1 MMVQRT
7 LIRNA
12 SVISVDPAIG
22 NVDHCD
28 VLIEDTT
35 ICAVGPGLDAGGAEI
50 VDGTGTIVMPGMVDT
65 HRHIWQ
71 TTLRNIAADWTL
83 DQYFAG
89 VRGQLGEHFRAE
101 DIYIANLAGA
111 YEALNGGVTTVL
123 DWSHNMNTPEHTDAA
138 VGALKASHGRFV
150 MCYGNSNDEWLP
162 VSNLPTS
169 QDVRRVK
176 LQHFS
181 SSDDLVQL
189 GMALRGPQYATE
201 AVTRDD
207 WALARDLD
215 ALISVHV
222 GDGAWGKGRPVAW
235 LADNGLLGE
244 DVICSHCNSL
254 ADDEFQLMADW
265 GCSASM
271 TPEIELQMGH
281 GWPVTGRLLKV
292 GMRPT
297 LGIDIATCNSGH
309 LFQVMRTVLLVERAW
324 AHDRADRGG
333 YSVERLPVNTQDA
346 IEFATI
352 NGAKALRLD
361 SRIGSLTPGKDADI
375 VMIRADNL
383 EMAPLNNPVGAAV
396 LAGHPGLV
404 DTVWVAG
411 RVVKRGG
418 KLVSV
423 DERQVL
429 SELTRSRDY
438 VLSKAGVKP
447 GERFI
452 PAPYQPR

>member
-1 MMVQRT
+1 MVQRT

-22 NVDHCD
+22 NVDHGD
-28 VLIEDTT
+28 VLIEDTR
-35 ICAVGPGLDAGGAEI
+35 IRAVGRGLDAGDAEI

-138 VGALKASHGRFV
+138 VEALKASRGRFV
-150 MCYGNSNDEWLP
+150 MCYGNSNEEWLP

-176 LQHFS
+176 QQHFS

-254 ADDEFQLMADW
+254 ADDEFQLMADS

-383 EMAPLNNPVGAAV
+383 EMAPLNNPVGAVV

-418 KLVSV
+418 KLVGI

-429 SELTRSRDY
+429 GELTRSRDY

>member
-1 MMVQRT
+1 MVQRT

-12 SVISVDPAIG
+12 SVISVDLAIG
-22 NVDHCD
+22 NVDNCD
-28 VLIEDTT
+28 VLIEDTK
-35 ICAVGPGLDAGGAEI
+35 IRAVGRGLDAGGAET

-123 DWSHNMNTPEHTDAA
+123 DWSHNMNTPGHTDAA
-138 VGALKASHGRFV
+138 VEALKASRGRFV
-150 MCYGNSNDEWLP
+150 MCYGNSNEEWLP

-207 WALARDLD
+207 WALARELD

-235 LADNGLLGE
+235 LAENGLLGE

-254 ADDEFQLMADW
+254 ADDEFQLMADS

-333 YSVERLPVNTQDA
+333 YSVERLPVDTQDA

-383 EMAPLNNPVGAAV
+383 EMAPLNNPVGAVV

-418 KLVSV
+418 RLTGI
-423 DERQVL
+423 DERKVL
-429 SELTRSRDY
+429 GELNRSRDY

-452 PAPYQPR
+452 PAPYQAR

>member
-1 MMVQRT
+1 MVQRT

-28 VLIEDTT
+28 VLIEGTK
-35 ICAVGPGLDAGGAEI
+35 IRAVGRGLDAGGAGI
-50 VDGTGTIVMPGMVDT
+50 IDGTGTIVMPGMVDT

-101 DIYIANLAGA
+101 DIYIGNLAGA

-138 VGALKASHGRFV
+138 VEALKASRGRFV
-150 MCYGNSNDEWLP
+150 MCYGNSNEEWLP

-235 LADNGLLGE
+235 LAENGLLGE

-254 ADDEFQLMADW
+254 ADDEFQLMADS

-383 EMAPLNNPVGAAV
+383 EMAPLNNPVGAVV

-418 KLVSV
+418 KLTGI

-429 SELTRSRDY
+429 GDLTRSRDY

-452 PAPYQPR
+452 PAPYRPR

>member
-1 MMVQRT
+1 MTHRT

-12 SVISVDPAIG
+12 SVISVDPTIG
-22 NVDHCD
+22 NVDACD
-28 VLIEDTT
+28 VLIDGTR
-35 ICAVGPGLDAGGAEI
+35 IAAVGRALEAGDAQLI
-50 VDGTGTIVMPGMVDT
+50 DGTGTIVMPGMVDT

-83 DQYFAG
+83 GQYFAG

-101 DIYIANLAGA
+101 DIYVSNHAGA
-111 YEALNGGVTTVL
+111 LEALNGGVTTVL

-138 VGALKASHGRFV
+138 VESLKASHGRFV
-150 MCYGNSNDEWLP
+150 MCYGNSNEEWLP
-162 VSNLPTS
+162 VSSLPTS

-176 LQHFS
+176 AQHFS
-181 SSDDLVQL
+181 SSGDLVQL
-189 GMALRGPQYATE
+189 GMALRGPQYATKE
-201 AVTRDD
+201 VTLDD
-207 WALARDLD
+207 WALARELG

-222 GDGAWGKGRPVAW
+222 GDGAWGKGRPVEW
-235 LADNGLLGE
+235 LAQNGLLGD

-254 ADDEFQLMADW
+254 ADDEFQMMADA
-265 GCSASM
+265 GCAASM

-324 AHDRADRGG
+324 AHDRADRDGG
-333 YSVERLPVNTQDA
+333 TVERLPVDTQQA

-361 SRIGSLTPGKDADI
+361 HRIGSLTPCKDADI

-383 EMAPLNNPVGAAV
+383 EMAPLNNPVGAVV

-404 DTVWVAG
+404 DSVWVAG
-411 RVVKRGG
+411 RAVKRGG
-418 KLVSV
+418 RLVGV
-423 DERQVL
+423 DEQKVVRD
-429 SELTRSRDY
+429 LTRSRDH
-438 VLSKAGVKP
+438 VLAKAGVQP

>member
-7 LIRNA
+7 LIQNA

-22 NVDHCD
+22 NVDNCD
-28 VLIEDTT
+28 VLIEDTK
-35 ICAVGPGLDAGGAEI
+35 IAEARQGISAEGATKI
-50 VDGTGTIVMPGMVDT
+50 DGTGTIVMPGMVDT

-83 DQYFAG
+83 SQYFAG
-89 VRGQLGEHFRAE
+89 VRGQLGEHYRAQ
-101 DIYIANLAGA
+101 DIYIGNLAGA
-111 YEALNGGVTTVL
+111 YEALNAGVTTVL
-123 DWSHNMNTPEHTDAA
+123 DWSHNINTPDHTDAA
-138 VGALKASHGRFV
+138 VESLKASGGRFV
-150 MCYGNSNDEWLP
+150 MCYGNSNEESLP

-169 QDVRRVK
+169 EDVRRVK
-176 LQHFS
+176 KQHFS
-181 SSDDLVQL
+181 TSDGLVQL
-189 GMALRGPQYATE
+189 GMALRGPQYATQS
-201 AVTRDD
+201 VTVDD

-235 LADNGLLGE
+235 LAERGLLGE

-254 ADDEFQLMADW
+254 ADDEFQMMADW

-292 GMRPT
+292 GMQPT
-297 LGIDIATCNSGH
+297 IGIDIATCNSGH
-309 LFQVMRTVLLVERAW
+309 LFQVMRTVLLLERAW
-324 AHDRADRGG
+324 AHDRADRSGEA
-333 YSVERLPVNTQDA
+333 VDRLPVDTQDA
-346 IEFATI
+346 IEIATI
-352 NGAKALRLD
+352 NGAKALQLD
-361 SRIGSLTPGKDADI
+361 HRIGSLTPGKDADI

-383 EMAPLNNPVGAAV
+383 EMAPLNNPVGAVV

-404 DTVWVAG
+404 DSVWVAG
-411 RVVKRGG
+411 RAVKREG
-418 KLVSV
+418 KLIGV
-423 DERQVL
+423 DERRIIQ
-429 SELTRSRDY
+429 ELTQSRDY

-447 GERFI
+447 GARFT
-452 PAPYQPR
+452 PAAYQAK